1 MELVKK
7 LLSISS
13 NIVKIYEELIE
24 LEDTEKPN
32 QKKFQ
37 NQIDLL
43 KLNKEVEEHYYKKL
57 FDQLKLSDL
66 LKLNYQLNLDNML
79 EIQLN
84 DFSFIIK
91 DQIYSQNNYDSL
103 VKRRI
108 YNRILNQIEQLANSD
123 AVVRSITDGAI
134 DFTNSFINI
143 GDKEFYI
150 GNRGYALKKIE
161 TEAVD
166 NIYLKYINQI
176 QTYILT
182 RNPNYL
188 AFIVHKYFLSYL
200 DNYLENILINLNFK
214 MDLNTILILEK
225 EYSNSNHQDL
235 YQYFVKMSSVEVY
248 LDSIEQ
254 ILEMFDSQ
262 FQLKDAPFYL
272 FDLESLEA
280 LICSC
285 SLEIDEEM
293 KEEQLK
299 EISEL
304 QNPDNILIRNR
315 LINKMLTMKKKVN

>member
-7 LLSISS
+7 LLSVSS

-24 LEDTEKPN
+24 LEDTEKTN

-108 YNRILNQIEQLANSD
+108 YNRILNQIEQLATSD
-123 AVVRSITDGAI
+123 AVVSSITDGAI

-235 YQYFVKMSSVEVY
+235 YQYFVKTSSVEVY

-262 FQLKDAPFYL
+262 FQLKDAPSYL

-315 LINKMLTMKKKVN
+315 LINKMLTMKKR